1 MKICAY
7 CSKLLDDGVMEC
19 PKCGHSMF
27 IQARTKAPSA
37 GFPLKE
43 DLSLPKRTLSDLHL
57 GVLELLSAQPDFVN
71 ASQFIMSLPLENE
84 SQAQTA
90 VMAIEEM
97 VGAGLIEV
105 KGRNKIR
112 ITARG
117 KDLYDREKDLP
128 GLEQKTEWDA
138 DKRR

>member
-1 MKICAY
+1 MKTCAY
-7 CSKLLDDGVMEC
+7 CSELLDDGVMEC
-19 PKCGHSMF
+19 PKCGRSMF

-37 GFPLKE
+37 GPVLKA

-57 GVLELLSAQPDFVN
+57 GILEMLSEQRDFVN

-105 KGRNKIR
+105 KGRSKIR
-112 ITARG
+112 ISTRG

-128 GLEQKTEWDA
+128 DPEQKTQWDA

>member
-1 MKICAY
+1 MKTCAY
-7 CSKLLDDGVMEC
+7 CAELLDDGVMEC
-19 PKCGHSMF
+19 PKCKRSMF

-37 GFPLKE
+37 GFSLKE

-57 GVLELLSAQPDFVN
+57 AILEMLSEQRDFVN

-105 KGRNKIR
+105 KGRSKIR
-112 ITARG
+112 ISPKG
-117 KDLYDREKDLP
+117 KELYDREKGLP
-128 GLEQKTEWDA
+128 GPE
-138 DKRR
+138 

>member
-1 MKICAY
+1 MKTCAY
-7 CSKLLDDGVMEC
+7 CSDLVDDGVMEC
-19 PKCGHSMF
+19 PKCGRSMF
-27 IQARTKAPSA
+27 IQARTKAPSTGA
-37 GFPLKE
+37 PLQAE
-43 DLSLPKRTLSDLHL
+43 LSLPKRTLPDLHL
-57 GVLELLSAQPDFVN
+57 GILEMLSEQRDFVN

-128 GLEQKTEWDA
+128 GPEQKTEWAA

>member
-1 MKICAY
+1 MKTCAY
-7 CSKLLDDGVMEC
+7 CGDSLDDGIMEC
-19 PKCGHSMF
+19 PKCGRSMF

-37 GFPLKE
+37 GVAVQPE
-43 DLSLPKRTLSDLHL
+43 ISLPKRTLSDLHL
-57 GVLELLSAQPDFVN
+57 GVLELLSTQPDYVN

-84 SQAQTA
+84 SQAQMA

-105 KGRNKIR
+105 KGRSKIR
-112 ITARG
+112 ITPRG

-128 GLEQKTEWDA
+128 APEG
-138 DKRR
+138 

>member
-1 MKICAY
+1 MKTCAY
-7 CSKLLDDGVMEC
+7 CSELLDDSVMEC
-19 PKCGHSMF
+19 PKCGRSMF
-27 IQARTKAPSA
+27 IQTRTKAPSA
-37 GFPLKE
+37 GVPLKQ

-57 GVLELLSAQPDFVN
+57 DILELLSEQRDFVN

-105 KGRNKIR
+105 KGRSKIR
-112 ITARG
+112 ISPRG

-128 GLEQKTEWDA
+128 DPE
-138 DKRR
+138 